1 MLPKPAVIFPDA
13 KAWAVAYVNA
23 ALLARPI
30 GDTYAD
36 AVTVAGRVPDTM
48 PTRLVTIRD
57 DGGTRALVTKS
68 VSLGVNVWA
77 ETEQVCSQLAA
88 LVVAILEASPGQG
101 RISNES
107 PVGRAL
113 LGKKKGDKVTISV
126 PAGDMHYKVVSIS

>member
-1 MLPKPAVIFPDA
+1 MIPKPAVIFPDA
-13 KAWAVAYVNA
+13 KAWAVAYMNA
-23 ALLARPI
+23 TLLARPI

-36 AVTVAGRVPDTM
+36 AVTVAGRVPDVM

-68 VSLGVNVWA
+68 ASLAVNVWA

-101 RISNES
+101 AVVAHLSTSGPVEVVES
-107 PVGRAL
+107 STKPHRFA
-113 LGKKKGDKVTISV
+113 SV
-126 PAGDMHYKVVSIS
+126 DLSLRGTDL

>member
-1 MLPKPAVIFPDA
+1 MLPKPAVLFPDA

-23 ALLARPI
+23 ALIARPV

-36 AVTVAGRVPDTM
+36 TVTVAGRVPDTI

-57 DGGTRALVTKS
+57 DGGTRSLVTKS

-101 RISNES
+101 AVVAHLSTSGPVEVVES
-107 PVGRAL
+107 STKPHRYASVDLAL
-113 LGKKKGDKVTISV
+113 RG
-126 PAGDMHYKVVSIS
+126 VSL